1 MNPYPPNATDTAAAD
16 HRETAWPEYAVLVV
30 DDEAGV
36 RNFLERALRARGC
49 RVEVAGSAEDGAE
62 RLREHHFDAIV
73 LDIAL
78 PGRSGMEWL
87 RSLKNAGFAGDVIL
101 ITAFA
106 DIETAI
112 DALRAGASDFVLKPF
127 RVGWRRA

>member
-1 MNPYPPNATDTAAAD
+1 MTSPAIDSSATTSPTPREASWAD
-16 HRETAWPEYAVLVV
+16 YAVLVV

-49 RVEVAGSAEDGAE
+49 RVDVAGSSEEGAE

-78 PGRSGMEWL
+78 PGRSGMEDRKSTRL
-87 RSLKNAGFAGDVIL
+87 NSSH
-101 ITAFA
+101 T
-106 DIETAI
+106 
-112 DALRAGASDFVLKPF
+112 
-127 RVGWRRA
+127 